1 MVGLGDD
8 FTGSFTGFVL
18 SVLEVPTTSDG
29 LLDSSTSFLLFVSLV
44 SP

>member
-1 MVGLGDD
+1 MVGLGD
-8 FTGSFTGFVL
+8 GFTGFVL
-18 SVLEVPTTSDG
+18 SVLEVLTTSDG

>member
-1 MVGLGDD
+1 MVGLGDG
-8 FTGSFTGFVL
+8 FTGSFIGFVF
-18 SVLEVPTTSDG
+18 SVLEVLTTSDG

>member
-18 SVLEVPTTSDG
+18 SVLVVLTTSDG
-29 LLDSSTSFLLFVSLV
+29 LLDSAISFLLFVSV
-44 SP
+44 VRP